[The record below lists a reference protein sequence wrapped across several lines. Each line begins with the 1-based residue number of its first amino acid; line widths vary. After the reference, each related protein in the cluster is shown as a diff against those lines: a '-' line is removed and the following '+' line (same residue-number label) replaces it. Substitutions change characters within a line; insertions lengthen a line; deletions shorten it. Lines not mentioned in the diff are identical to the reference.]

1 MDIAFETVIN
11 FDGQLWEFDW
21 MLKIP
26 LRPSGSAK
34 SATFLGY
41 GSIILWSLSGILT
54 AAVSG
59 IPTFE
64 VLTIAFGVS
73 FLLSSFGWGIWGSFK
88 NLKRPMYTWVLG
100 VIGIYGSESLYVAA
114 FKFAPAAHVD
124 LISSLWPIFV
134 VVCSAFIPNE
144 KFIARYLVASIVG
157 FFGVYCIVFGDQQWI
172 SVGDNHWLGYLLALL
187 GACLAC
193 VYTLTTHRY
202 CETSIETMTV
212 YAGCCMLFSLILHFN
227 FELTVAPSSM
237 EWVTMITMGLLTSR
251 LSLYALESWRRP
263 WQLSSVEYLVLF
275 QPNHLHLPV
284 DPLWLRQPHSATAG
298 SLHVNVLRLLDCQNE
313 W

>member
-1 MDIAFETVIN
+1 M
-11 FDGQLWEFDW
+11 Q
-21 MLKIP
+21 KIP

-64 VLTIAFGVS
+64 VLAIAFGVS
-73 FLLSSFGWGIWGSFK
+73 FVLSCFGWGIWGSFK
-88 NLKRPMYTWVLG
+88 NLKRPRYTWVLG

-134 VVCSAFIPNE
+134 VVFSVFIPNE
-144 KFIARYLVASIVG
+144 KFVARYLVASIIG

-172 SVGDNHWLGYLLALL
+172 SVGDNHWLGYMLALL

-212 YAGCCMLFSLILHFN
+212 YAGCCMLFSLILHYN
-227 FELTVAPSSM
+227 FEVTMAPSSM
-237 EWVTMITMGLLTSR
+237 EWATMIVMGLLTQG
-251 LSLYALESWRRP
+251 LAYMLW
-263 WQLSSVEYLVLF
+263 
-275 QPNHLHLPV
+275 NHGV
-284 DPLWLRQPHSATAG
+284 AYG
-298 SLHVNVLRLLDCQNE
+298 NYRLLSIMSYSSPIISIFLLILFGFANLTPQLLAACTLMCFACLIARTSDDSTPIDTPRLE
-313 W
+313 TA